1 MTLNPGQM
9 FSVNPAAIDMLQP
22 SAAVEADAQAEA
34 EASSQPPSSAEAE
47 EYSSS
52 EPQAEAEASTEETS
66 EADEPAQTQQ
76 TKAKAPKA
84 DPTKVMPFHLP
95 DYAAPFLF
103 VPPYLE
109 VNFPTASAVY
119 VRHPTAGPGYSEV
132 PTPFEADGEVV
143 RLAWEW
149 YAQNGKRRMHR
160 PARPGNDYRKRGTD
174 MSHIVNLKA

>member
-1 MTLNPGQM
+1 M

-22 SAAVEADAQAEA
+22 SATAQADAQQAEA
-34 EASSQPPSSAEAE
+34 EASSQPPPPSA
-47 EYSSS
+47 
-52 EPQAEAEASTEETS
+52 AEAEASSEAQSEQAEASSEEAS
-66 EADEPAQTQQ
+66 AEADEAAQASPP

-84 DPTKVMPFHLP
+84 DPSKVLPFHLP